1 MMQKMRYPLIKSRRY
16 LITVA
21 KRLNSKPHKNALD
34 DFHHQK
40 NKIYSTSLH
49 INNEEIAASDEVKYL
64 GIHIDSS
71 LWFAKQDDT
80 MLSSACKL

>member
-1 MMQKMRYPLIKSRRY
+1 MQKMRYPLIKFIRY

-21 KRLNSKPHKNALD
+21 KRLNSKPHKNSRD

-40 NKIYSTSLH
+40 NKINSTSLH

-64 GIHIDSS
+64 WIHIDNS
-71 LWFAKQDDT
+71 LRFAKQGDT